1 MCARRSS
8 QQARS
13 GASSLRFRRRLIEAT
28 RGSGAGRRG
37 PPRGMGGRAFERR
50 ARIAWRRADFGA
62 ARSAPAGLAAAPG
75 PPLWTVCP
83 SGLRGWT
90 QVPLAQAAWVQIPQ
104 LSCRRGSPRPLPP
117 RRRIGAFRVR
127 GQRRATPAGEAGGG
141 VRGRGGRAPPA
152 PASAESLLRGWASKA
167 SAPPSAGDISVAL
180 AQTPAAI
187 VRPGRPP
194 GGRSAALVVER
205 ESRQGVAGGGHRPV
219 GLMDKASAS
228 GAGDSRFESWAG
240 QDFRGGRFRS
250 LPGAGGDW
258 RGLAGGARRPAP
270 APGAKASASLSRSP
284 RLAAPRQRRPW
295 SIQARR
301 LSQDRG
307 K

>member
-104 LSCRRGSPRPLPP
+104 LSCSYK
-117 RRRIGAFRVR
+117 AFRKC
-127 GQRRATPAGEAGGG
+127 
-141 VRGRGGRAPPA
+141 
-152 PASAESLLRGWASKA
+152 LL
-167 SAPPSAGDISVAL
+167 VCFFLYQAL
-180 AQTPAAI
+180 
-187 VRPGRPP
+187 
-194 GGRSAALVVER
+194 
-205 ESRQGVAGGGHRPV
+205 
-219 GLMDKASAS
+219 
-228 GAGDSRFESWAG
+228 
-240 QDFRGGRFRS
+240 
-250 LPGAGGDW
+250 
-258 RGLAGGARRPAP
+258 
-270 APGAKASASLSRSP
+270 
-284 RLAAPRQRRPW
+284 
-295 SIQARR
+295 RR
-301 LSQDRG
+301 LLEIFWRALRSFLVSSQALLQGLREAFKWVLQG
-307 K
+307 LCKVFLLQVFTRPSGRVLRWF

>member
-117 RRRIGAFRVR
+117 AVESAPSAFEDNDGPRRRARWAAGRGAGAGAPPCARFGGELASRLGVEGERPAVR
-127 GQRRATPAGEAGGG
+127 RRHQRRSCPNP
-141 VRGRGGRAPPA
+141 RRDRAP
-152 PASAESLLRGWASKA
+152 W
-167 SAPPSAGDISVAL
+167 
-180 AQTPAAI
+180 
-187 VRPGRPP
+187 
-194 GGRSAALVVER
+194 SAARRAL
-205 ESRQGVAGGGHRPV
+205 S
-219 GLMDKASAS
+219 SAC
-228 GAGDSRFESWAG
+228 R
-240 QDFRGGRFRS
+240 
-250 LPGAGGDW
+250 
-258 RGLAGGARRPAP
+258 
-270 APGAKASASLSRSP
+270 
-284 RLAAPRQRRPW
+284 
-295 SIQARR
+295 
-301 LSQDRG
+301 
-307 K
+307 

>member
-127 GQRRATPAGEAGGG
+127 GQRWATPAGEAGGG
-141 VRGRGGRAPPA
+141 ARGRGGRAPLRPLRRRACFAVGRRRRAPRRPPA
-152 PASAESLLRGWASKA
+152 TSASLLPK
-167 SAPPSAGDISVAL
+167 PP
-180 AQTPAAI
+180 P
-187 VRPGRPP
+187 
-194 GGRSAALVVER
+194 RSCALVG
-205 ESRQGVAGGGHRPV
+205 RQEGAQQR
-219 GLMDKASAS
+219 LSLS
-228 GAGDSRFESWAG
+228 GKV
-240 QDFRGGRFRS
+240 
-250 LPGAGGDW
+250 
-258 RGLAGGARRPAP
+258 
-270 APGAKASASLSRSP
+270 AKASPAAATGP
-284 RLAAPRQRRPW
+284 LA
-295 SIQARR
+295 
-301 LSQDRG
+301 
-307 K
+307 